1 MMKSLLGIVVPRT
14 KPSGTELVGNEEE
27 EIRQRAYKLYE
38 ERGRVDGYA
47 LKDWLQA
54 EKEFIERDVAA

>member
-1 MMKSLLGIVVPRT
+1 MMKALFGVVVPRT
-14 KPSGTELVGNEEE
+14 KPSDTELVGREEE

-38 ERGRVDGYA
+38 QRGRVDGYA

-54 EKEFIERDVAA
+54 EKELIERDEAA

>member
-14 KPSGTELVGNEEE
+14 KPSGTELVGNEVE

-38 ERGRVDGYA
+38 QRGRVDGYA

-54 EKEFIERDVAA
+54 EKELIERDVAA

>member
-1 MMKSLLGIVVPRT
+1 MMKALLGIVVPRT
-14 KPSGTELVGNEEE
+14 KLSGTELVGNEEE

>member
-1 MMKSLLGIVVPRT
+1 MMKALLGIVVPRT

>member
-1 MMKSLLGIVVPRT
+1 MMKALLGIVVPRT
-14 KPSGTELVGNEEE
+14 KPSAMELVGNEEE
-27 EIRQRAYKLYE
+27 EIRQRAYMLYE

-54 EKEFIERDVAA
+54 EKELTERDVAA

>member
-1 MMKSLLGIVVPRT
+1 MMKALLGIVVPRT
-14 KPSGTELVGNEEE
+14 KPSGTELIGNEEE